1 MRALAAAVAVLLTL
15 ALAGGSPAQDDL
27 PPGARVGTQLP
38 PLAGVDLEGRPADLR
53 GVLGRSTVVLSFWSI
68 HCRDCIRELDDLKS
82 IRREF
87 PADQI
92 VVVAVNTD
100 SGLPVS
106 RIEGFIRRYEAAR
119 GDLGVVHL
127 VDRDAAILNALG
139 VRFIPL
145 LVVADR
151 AGRVT
156 SVLTGYAPEDR
167 ARVAQALDQG
177 RVALGAWGEGLRGRL
192 RTVLRSVGPGG
203 SEVEW
208 GTFRVEEGLPL
219 FGLYDGRG
227 WIADAAGRRDRA
239 REAQRVEAAVA
250 ERLKVALLGE
260 ALASVGIRLPLP
272 GRQPFRPGGLEVL
285 EGPFQSKG
293 PWRAL
298 YEALRFEELVRVGET
313 SAAWVGDDYWA
324 GLVGD
329 VDLGKLRTR
338 LESLGLPKEPRRIL
352 LEAVSDFDYKPRA
365 LLQRLRQGS
374 YRLAAVQDEY
384 LLYHGDPDR
393 LVAELRALEGLP
405 FKVFA
410 EVLGPGE
417 VRVEIL

>member
-1 MRALAAAVAVLLTL
+1 MRPLGAIAGFLGLLL
-15 ALAGGSPAQDDL
+15 LAGGSGAQDEL

-38 PLAGVDLEGRPADLR
+38 PLAGIDLEGRPSDLR

-68 HCRDCIRELDDLKS
+68 HCRDCIRELDDLRS

-87 PADQI
+87 PADQV

-106 RIEGFIRRYEAAR
+106 RIEGFVRRYEASR

-127 VDRDAAILNALG
+127 LDRDAAILDALG

-151 AGRVT
+151 TGRVS
-156 SVLTGYAPEDR
+156 SVLTGYSPEDR
-167 ARVAQALDQG
+167 GRVAQALDQG

-192 RTVLRSVGPGG
+192 RTVLRSSGPGG
-203 SEVEW
+203 AEVEW
-208 GTFRVEEGLPL
+208 GTFRVEDGLPL
-219 FGLYDGRG
+219 FGLYDARG
-227 WIADAAGRRDRA
+227 WLADAAGRRDRA
-239 REAQRVEAAVA
+239 KEAQRVEAAVA

-272 GRQPFRPGGLEVL
+272 ARQPFRPGGLEVP
-285 EGPFQSKG
+285 EGPFQGKG
-293 PWRAL
+293 PWSAL
-298 YEALRFEELVRVGET
+298 YEALRFDELVRVGET
-313 SAAWVGDDYWA
+313 SAAWVGDDHWA
-324 GLVGD
+324 GMVGD

-338 LESLGLPKEPRRIL
+338 LESLSFPSEPRRIL

-365 LLQRLRQGS
+365 LLQQLRQTS
-374 YRLAAVQDEY
+374 YRLASLQDEY
-384 LLYHGDPDR
+384 LVYYGDPDR
-393 LVAELRALEGLP
+393 LVAELLALPGIP
-405 FKVFA
+405 FRVFA